1 MYQTGS
7 RSALTGYGLALVGGL
22 SLTVD
27 IPTLRLAD
35 ADLASALLFRSM
47 LEVGA
52 ALLIWLVWRTLSDK
66 APALIPG
73 WPGVLVSLFYGT
85 GSIVFIVGV
94 LASAEDGAT
103 GALLFLLATSP
114 LLAALLVFFFL
125 GERPSIATWVALLTV
140 LLGVGLIAGNPTAGS
155 HLVKICGFGS
165 ALLIAG
171 AITVSRWSGRAM
183 GFTPLIACVLPAML
197 GAALLL
203 GKEDASAQVG
213 SWFWL
218 TVNGGLVLPVA
229 FFLLAQAPRYIP
241 APQAALFYLLE
252 TTIAPVWLYLI
263 FGETLSTAALVGGG
277 LIVGAVA
284 FDTAMQVRKSRRPPG
299 IRPRRSA

>member
-1 MYQTGS
+1 M
-7 RSALTGYGLALVGGL
+7 GYGLALTGGL
-22 SLTVD
+22 FLTAD

-35 ADLASALLFRSM
+35 ADLASMLFVRSV

-52 ALLIWLVWRTLSDK
+52 ALVIWAVWRIARGQ
-66 APALIPG
+66 APALVPG
-73 WPGVLVSLFYGT
+73 WPGLLVSLFYGT
-85 GSIVFIVGV
+85 GSIVFLIGV
-94 LASAEDGAT
+94 MESAEHGAT

-114 LLAALLVFFFL
+114 LLAALLSFFFL
-125 GERPSIATWVALLTV
+125 GERPSLPTWVALGVV

-155 HLVKICGFGS
+155 NLVKICGFGS

-183 GFTPLIACVLPAML
+183 GFTPLIACILPAMA
-197 GAALLL
+197 GVALLL
-203 GKEDASAQVG
+203 GRDGGMVIDVG

-218 TVNGGLVLPVA
+218 VVNGAFVLPIA
-229 FFLLAQAPRYIP
+229 FFLLAQAPQYIP

-252 TTIAPVWLYLI
+252 TTIAPLWLFLV
-263 FGETLSTAALVGGG
+263 FGETLSTPALIGGG

-284 FDTAMQVRKSRRPPG
+284 FDTAMQVRRTRRPPG